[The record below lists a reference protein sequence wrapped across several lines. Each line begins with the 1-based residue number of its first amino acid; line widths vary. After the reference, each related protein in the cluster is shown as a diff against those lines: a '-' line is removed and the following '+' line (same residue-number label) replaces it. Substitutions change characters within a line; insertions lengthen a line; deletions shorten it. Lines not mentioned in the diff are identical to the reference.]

1 MNSGEIVVVVVDVLD
16 EDEHSAS
23 FSVVDA
29 RNVEEVVRIDDDDDE
44 ASVLWCVENAA
55 AEEHDA
61 LMRSAVER
69 ILLENFM
76 VECLLF

>member
-1 MNSGEIVVVVVDVLD
+1 M

-29 RNVEEVVRIDDDDDE
+29 RNVVDEEVVRSDADDDD

-55 AEEHDA
+55 ADEHDA
-61 LMRSAVER
+61 LIKSAVER
-69 ILLENFM
+69 MLLENFM
-76 VECLLF
+76 VNCLLFERDRNTRR